1 MVMENAGVE
10 QVAIAFG
17 YILFRQAIFRHP
29 FVIGGVGRSIDY
41 FIQSSQ
47 YSVS

>member
-29 FVIGGVGRSIDY
+29 FGSIDY